1 LQGHKTSRRND
12 PFRSR
17 AWQVFLDTVSGT
29 SHREILT
36 RGNIPHERTRFR
48 KTPAIVIPMHITPHV
63 HALRFPFSVPVA
75 PNVSIA
81 RFASVFL
88 ICSETLTLVDTG
100 VAGCEK
106 PIFEYIAA
114 MGRDPAEVS
123 LIVQTH
129 THPDHIGAT
138 RAIQAGTGC
147 EVAVH
152 AAERE
157 WIENVAV
164 QNRERPVP
172 GFDLLVGG
180 SAQAGRVLADGD
192 VISLGGDHR
201 LDLIVFHTPG
211 HSPGSVSLLLQSDG
225 ALFAG
230 DAVPVPGDLPV
241 YDDAV
246 ASVRSAQRLSRID
259 GITTLLSSWDEP
271 RQGILAYTAIND
283 GLSVIRQVHNAV
295 IAAAGNG
302 TPDAM
307 ELCRKAAGILG
318 LPPQAATPLLART
331 FAAHLRGR
339 GSAELP

>member
-1 LQGHKTSRRND
+1 
-12 PFRSR
+12 
-17 AWQVFLDTVSGT
+17 
-29 SHREILT
+29 
-36 RGNIPHERTRFR
+36 
-48 KTPAIVIPMHITPHV
+48 MHITPHV

-75 PNVSIA
+75 PGISID
-81 RFASVFL
+81 RYASVFL
-88 ICSETLTLVDTG
+88 ICAETLTLVDTG

-106 PIFEYIAA
+106 PVFEYIAA
-114 MGRDPAEVS
+114 IGRDPAEIS

-129 THPDHIGAT
+129 AHPDHIGAT
-138 RAIQAGTGC
+138 HAIQAETGC

-192 VISLGGDHR
+192 VISLGREHS

-225 ALFAG
+225 VLFAG

-241 YDDAV
+241 YDDAA

-271 RQGILAYTAIND
+271 RQGILAYKAIND
-283 GLSVIRQVHNAV
+283 GLFFIRQVHGAV
-295 IAAAGNG
+295 IAAAGDG
-302 TPDAM
+302 TPDLM
-307 ELCRKAAGILG
+307 DLCRNVAGILG
-318 LPPQAATPLLART
+318 LPPAAATPLLART
-331 FAAHLRGR
+331 FAAHLRAR